1 MDDADRR
8 EDHDTPEE
16 PGKATSSRAAE
27 GQDTCDGTGAA
38 KKKIRK
44 VRHMGTA
51 SNGPAR
57 ARERLREGGG
67 PERYMHFFHFDA
79 QTGKVVYIDDDKNS
93 FGAVCECHKCGTV
106 MQFEADKC
114 PVCGTRFD
122 EGDTG
127 IVALLGKEGVDWS
140 STPEMDC
147 PQCGEH
153 VKLVNGTCPECEAS
167 IIPSSRADADELLDR
182 LVSAE
187 NVVFVHLDVESGE
200 IEYLQR
206 LGGNRGFG
214 HRAVHIQDAGSDG
227 PAEG

>member
-1 MDDADRR
+1 MDIADRR
-8 EDHDTPEE
+8 EDDDAHELPNQ
-16 PGKATSSRAAE
+16 AASSRTTEDQDVPESAA
-27 GQDTCDGTGAA
+27 AA

-44 VRHMGTA
+44 IRRVGSA
-51 SNGPAR
+51 SSGPACAQDGR
-57 ARERLREGGG
+57 RPGGG
-67 PERYMHFFHFDA
+67 AESYMHFFHFDA
-79 QTGKVVYIDDDKNS
+79 QTGKVVYIDDDKNT
-93 FGAVCECHKCGTV
+93 FGAVCECHKCGTA
-106 MQFEADKC
+106 MQFEAEKC

-127 IVALLGKEGVDWS
+127 IVALLGKEGLHWPGPS
-140 STPEMDC
+140 EMDC

-153 VKLVNGTCPECEAS
+153 VKLVRGMCPECEAS
-167 IIPSSRADADELLDR
+167 IVPSGKAGADERLDR

-206 LGGNRGFG
+206 MSGNRGFG
-214 HRAVHIQDAGSDG
+214 HKAVHIEDTGSDG

>member
-1 MDDADRR
+1 MDTADRR
-8 EDHDTPEE
+8 DDDDMHEQPDQAASSRTAEDHDAS
-16 PGKATSSRAAE
+16 GGA
-27 GQDTCDGTGAA
+27 GAA

-44 VRHMGTA
+44 IRRVGSA
-51 SNGPAR
+51 SSGLAR
-57 ARERLREGGG
+57 GQEGRKPGG
-67 PERYMHFFHFDA
+67 AERYMHFFHFDA
-79 QTGKVVYIDDDKNS
+79 QTGKVVYIDDEKNTLD
-93 FGAVCECHKCGTV
+93 AVCECHKCGTV
-106 MQFEADKC
+106 MQFEADRC

-122 EGDTG
+122 EGDAG
-127 IVALLGKEGVDWS
+127 IVALLGKEGLDWCT
-140 STPEMDC
+140 TPEMDC

-153 VKLVNGTCPECEAS
+153 VKLVKGTCPECEAS
-167 IIPSSRADADELLDR
+167 IITSDRSGGDERLDR

-214 HRAVHIQDAGSDG
+214 HKAVQIQDSGSDG